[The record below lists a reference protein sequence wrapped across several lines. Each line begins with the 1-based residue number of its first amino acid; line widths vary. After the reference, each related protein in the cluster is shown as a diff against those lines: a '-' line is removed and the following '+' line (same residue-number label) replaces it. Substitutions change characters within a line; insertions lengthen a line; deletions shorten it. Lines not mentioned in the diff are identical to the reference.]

1 MTSGGPALLLLLV
14 LLLVVAGAPLQGCA
28 HQHLG
33 SACVSASSAG
43 GLTTVAPHRS
53 KLALESADIAVIV
66 IYFITVVAVGIW
78 VRPVRYKQNN
88 KIKLTAARSSSE
100 QRLVAWAG
108 AGKGRGR

>member
-1 MTSGGPALLLLLV
+1 MTSGGPALLV
-14 LLLVVAGAPLQGCA
+14 LLLVVAGSPLQGCA

-53 KLALESADIAVIV
+53 KLALEPADIAVIV

-78 VRPVRYKQNN
+78 VRPDKYKQNN
-88 KIKLTAARSSSE
+88 KIKLTAP
-100 QRLVAWAG
+100 
-108 AGKGRGR
+108 